1 MPNRQKIS
9 FAIAAIGL
17 SVILSL
23 LLGALWREETPPRG
37 LSANIGGPFSLIDH
51 KGALRSDADFAGR
64 PMLIFF
70 GFTYCPDVCPTALD
84 RVGAALDIL
93 KETAPGQYEALQPL
107 FISVDPARDTPEAMA
122 DYLAYFHPKITG
134 LTGTV
139 EQINAV
145 KRAYKV
151 YAARAQE
158 PDANGNYLV
167 DHSSFFFLMDEQ
179 NKYLAHFNHT
189 LSVEAMVETMVEKLT
204 KKLATKLAAE

>member
-51 KGALRSDADFAGR
+51 KGTPRSDADFAGR

-107 FISVDPARDTPEAMA
+107 FISVDPDRDTPQAMA

-139 EQINAV
+139 EQINTV

-158 PDANGNYLV
+158 ADANGNYLV
-167 DHSSFFFLMDEQ
+167 DHSSFFFLMDDE
-179 NKYLAHFNHT
+179 NKYLAHFEHA
-189 LSVEAMVETMVEKLT
+189 LSAEDMAEKLHI
-204 KKLATKLAAE
+204 KLSARN